1 MYFYLT
7 ITLERILTTDNLRRR
22 GNYNCGLVLHVQI
35 YGLVCGLPCTTFHC
49 CLGVLVTS
57 PLFIWGSWVLP
68 NSLII
73 LFASWKGKFGNT
85 NSRDIWVVVPLYLMW
100 CLWREGNS
108 SYFWR
113 ERVSG
118 DPAEVSFSQGC
129 ILNFEWTNQQYYAIF
144 FTSVLGY
151 DMKSL
156 TLICI
161 FVSFMYVFFFWHLL
175 CILPLY

>member
-7 ITLERILTTDNLRRR
+7 ITLEGILTRDNLRRQ
-22 GNYNCGLVLHVQI
+22 GDYNGGLVLHVQI

-49 CLGVLVTS
+49 CLGVVVTS
-57 PLFIWGSWVLP
+57 ALFIWGSWVLP

-73 LFASWKGKFGNT
+73 LFASWKRKFGNI
-85 NSRDIWVVVPLYLMW
+85 NSRDVWVVVPLYLMW

-118 DPAEVSFSQGC
+118 DPAEVSFSQGR
-129 ILNFEWTNQQYYAIF
+129 IWNFEWTNQQYYAIF
-144 FTSVLGY
+144 STSVLGY

-156 TLICI
+156 TLISI

>member
-1 MYFYLT
+1 M
-7 ITLERILTTDNLRRR
+7 
-22 GNYNCGLVLHVQI
+22 LHLQI
-35 YGLVCGLPCTTFHC
+35 YGLVCGLPYTTFHC

-100 CLWREGNS
+100 CLWREVNS

-129 ILNFEWTNQQYYAIF
+129 IRNFEWKSTILCHFLYFGSWIWYEILDTDLYSCF
-144 FTSVLGY
+144 FYVYFFSFGISFVYSLCTRVGPLLSVFTQFQL
-151 DMKSL
+151 
-156 TLICI
+156 LIKRISCCI
-161 FVSFMYVFFFWHLL
+161 FTH
-175 CILPLY
+175 